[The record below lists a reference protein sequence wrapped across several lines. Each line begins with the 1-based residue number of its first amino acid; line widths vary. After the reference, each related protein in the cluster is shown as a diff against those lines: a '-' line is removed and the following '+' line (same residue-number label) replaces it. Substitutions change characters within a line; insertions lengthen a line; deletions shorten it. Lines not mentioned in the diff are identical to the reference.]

1 MDQPHD
7 PLAEEVRH
15 QEAYLRMKQAILD
28 TELAAAH
35 LLMEQDAALDAR
47 LSAFRERVMDGEI
60 TDERQLEEYLREA
73 DAQRHRQS
81 EMRAVLRRVI
91 AARHER
97 DAAQRES
104 ERKRREYTAATGAA
118 PEQGGPPH

>member
-1 MDQPHD
+1 MDQSPDH
-7 PLAEEVRH
+7 LAEVLRH
-15 QEAYLRMKQAILD
+15 QESFLSMKQAILD

-35 LLMEQDAALDAR
+35 LLMEQNVALDAR

-60 TDERQLEEYLREA
+60 TDERQLEEYQREA

-81 EMRAVLRRVI
+81 EMRGVLRRVI

-118 PEQGGPPH
+118 PGQEVPPH